1 MMKSEISFLKNEQ
14 KENITSYLVDCIN
27 RVQDH
32 EHILYFSYLYS
43 KQFLLNKYENL
54 NRENVTVI
62 HDTSVTLEELEK
74 YILQYKPDYVFID
87 FLKMTKRR
95 DFFIQNKRLHY
106 VKDTLKK
113 FEDKYNV
120 NVLVVVN
127 WLEEK

>member
-106 VKDTLKK
+106 VKDILKK

-127 WLEEK
+127 WLED

>member
-32 EHILYFSYLYS
+32 EHILYFSYFYS
-43 KQFLLNKYENL
+43 KQFLLNKYEIL

-106 VKDTLKK
+106 VKDILKK

-127 WLEEK
+127 WLED